1 MTLPRVRVPGDKS
14 ISHRALLLG
23 ALAEGESTLRG
34 LLTGADVQST
44 AGALRAL
51 GCDVPPLDAGEIRLR
66 GVGLRAFR
74 APAVPIDCGNSG
86 TTARLLLGILA
97 GQPVEAVLTGDAS
110 LRGRPMKRVTAPL
123 ARMGAHFEF
132 LENEDRLPVRV
143 RGGALQPLA
152 YDAPHASAQVKS
164 ALLLAGLV
172 GGVPVHVREPRL
184 SRDHTE
190 RMLLAQGVGLECDAG
205 DNGAAVSLAPVAAL
219 RPLDLRVPGD
229 FSSAA
234 FLLALGVL
242 RAPGVEVAGVGVNPT
257 RTGMLAV
264 LARMGA
270 PVERMRE
277 RSEGGEPVA
286 DLRVRPTPL
295 RATTIAAEEIPSLID
310 EIPVLAALAVRAQGT
325 TRIRGAGE
333 LRVKETDRI
342 HALVH
347 NLRALGVRVEE
358 HPDGMDIHG
367 TDAPLAGAVRTF
379 DDHRIAMAF
388 GVLGALPDSSITI
401 DDPAVVGISFPGFWQ
416 MLETGAR

>member
-1 MTLPRVRVPGDKS
+1 MTPPRLHVPGDKS

-51 GCDVPPLDAGEIRLR
+51 GCDVPPLDAGEIRFR
-66 GVGLRAFR
+66 GVGLRGLR
-74 APAVPIDCGNSG
+74 SPAAPIDCGNSG

-97 GQPVEAVLTGDAS
+97 AQQVEAVLTGDAS

-123 ARMGAHFEF
+123 ARMGAHFAF
-132 LENEDRLPVRV
+132 LESDDRLPVRV
-143 RGGALQPLA
+143 RGGALQPLV

-172 GGVPVHVREPRL
+172 GGVPVSVREPRL

-190 RMLLAQGVGLECDAG
+190 RMLLAQGVRLERSAG
-205 DNGAAVSLAPVAAL
+205 DDGAAVTLAPVAAL

-270 PVERMRE
+270 PVELLRE
-277 RSEGGEPVA
+277 RTEGGEPVA
-286 DLRVRPTPL
+286 DLRTGPAPL
-295 RATTIAAEEIPSLID
+295 RATTIAEEEIPSLID
-310 EIPVLAALAVRAQGT
+310 EVPVLAALAVRAQGT

-347 NLRALGVRVEE
+347 NLRALGVQVEE
-358 HPDGMDIHG
+358 HTDGMDIHG
-367 TDAPLAGAVRTF
+367 TDAPLAGAIRTF

-388 GVLGALPDSSITI
+388 GVLGALPDNRITI
-401 DDPAVVGISFPGFWQ
+401 DDPAVVGISFPEFWQ
-416 MLETGAR
+416 VLETDAR

>member
-1 MTLPRVRVPGDKS
+1 MTLPRLRVPGDKS

-23 ALAEGESTLRG
+23 ALAEGQSTLRG

-51 GCDVPPLDAGEIRLR
+51 GCDVPPLDSGAVRLR
-66 GVGLRAFR
+66 GVGLRGFR
-74 APAVPIDCGNSG
+74 SPGEPIDCGNSG

-110 LRGRPMKRVTAPL
+110 LRGRPMKRVTGPL
-123 ARMGAHFEF
+123 TRMGARFAF
-132 LENEDRLPVRV
+132 LETEDRLPLRV
-143 RGGALQPLA
+143 RGGSLQPLA

-172 GGVPVHVREPRL
+172 GGVSVNVREPRL

-190 RMLLAQGVGLECDAG
+190 RMLRAQGVRLQCSADDE
-205 DNGAAVSLAPVAAL
+205 GARVVLAPASAL
-219 RPLDLRVPGD
+219 RPLDLLVPGD

-242 RAPGVEVAGVGVNPT
+242 RAPGLEVADVGVNPT
-257 RTGMLAV
+257 RTGMLSV
-264 LARMGA
+264 LERMGVA
-270 PVERMRE
+270 VERGAE

-286 DLRVRPTPL
+286 DLRVQPGPL
-295 RATTIAAEEIPSLID
+295 RATTIAADEIPALID
-310 EIPVLAALAVRAQGT
+310 EVPVLAALAVRARGV

-347 NLRALGVRVEE
+347 NLRVLGVRVEE

-367 TDAPLAGAVRTF
+367 TDAPLAGTIRTF

-388 GVLGALPDSSITI
+388 GVLGALPENRITI
-401 DDPAVVGISFPGFWQ
+401 DEPAVVGISFPDFWQ
-416 MLETGAR
+416 VLEARAR